1 MTNFQGQ
8 KTSSRLHWLTPER
21 ALFFVP
27 VVTSVGLAVALLA
40 LGVVPIWR
48 LVRERQV
55 VVEDLSIK
63 RLELPML
70 ERDLLKQEALKV
82 QLEDQEKRL
91 LRMLAG
97 TNDLDTFLAGLNLL
111 ALKNAVTLVTTV
123 PGEIERFVSLK
134 EAKDGKNRDSGRKA
148 NNTLSSDD
156 SLLREGLEKR
166 SALITVQGDFRN
178 VQGFLQDLE
187 SLDVFVITSD
197 LSMKAIRSRG
207 QASTGEELVNTE
219 LALQLSA
226 YGRATQEAGDNTN
239 SDDEVL
245 P

>member
-111 ALKNAVTLVTTV
+111 ALNNAVTLVTTV

-134 EAKDGKNRDSGRKA
+134 EAKDGKIEILAVKRIIRFPQMIRICGKGLRKGLPLL
-148 NNTLSSDD
+148 LSK
-156 SLLREGLEKR
+156 GIFGMFK
-166 SALITVQGDFRN
+166 AFFR
-178 VQGFLQDLE
+178 
-187 SLDVFVITSD
+187 I
-197 LSMKAIRSRG
+197 
-207 QASTGEELVNTE
+207 
-219 LALQLSA
+219 
-226 YGRATQEAGDNTN
+226 
-239 SDDEVL
+239 
-245 P
+245 